1 VAVVRKDIKVGMV
14 VAEVKMAAEG
24 QVVVVRGELV
34 AAEEW
39 LVVKVEM
46 STVKVENLEM
56 IV

>member
-1 VAVVRKDIKVGMV
+1 VAVARKDIKVGMV

-39 LVVKVEM
+39 SVVKVEM
-46 STVKVENLEM
+46 SAVKVEM